1 MTMVKGLNVKAVSG
15 ILSLSVALSLFA
27 PAIGRANGQ
36 TSTPNDLGG
45 IGVEARPYTP
55 HVVKSPLGHV
65 ADEIL
70 VKVDN
75 PASLGITGGKLA
87 PASLDLAQALD
98 CFALNSAQEVYPG
111 LYKLKA
117 AAGTVLDV
125 KAASAALGQVP
136 GVAYANANHLFYIEV
151 TPNDPQYQ
159 AGQQWGV
166 TQIKSEQAWDI
177 TTGNSDMIV
186 GVLDTGAAL
195 NHPDLEGK
203 FVDGFDFVNND
214 PVPYD
219 DEGHGTQTAGIIGAQ
234 TNNGEGVAGMSWG
247 AKLMPIKVCSN
258 DGQCTEEA
266 IASGLHWATD
276 HGARIINLSL
286 GGDEDTE
293 IMRDATKYAVDRNV
307 VVVASA
313 GNEADGKARYP
324 AAYDGVVSVGATG
337 RSDTFTG
344 FSSYGD
350 YVDVS
355 APGVG
360 ILSTGW
366 EDGELTYS
374 YANGTSFSGPF
385 VAGVAALVWSSNPA
399 LSAEQVGF
407 VIMDS
412 SDDLGDPGP
421 DVHYGNGRLNA
432 FRAVTMAKE
441 GPRPARTPTPV
452 RSATP
457 KPAQGGTPTATATAA
472 ARPGP
477 ALQVNLK
484 DVLPG
489 VLITMSGSGFGPSE
503 LVDLSLLASDGDLK
517 SLGTAQTDGQG
528 AFKAELALPKNV
540 ITGKAA
546 LTATGKV
553 SQIRASVE
561 VTVLSDGGTSPSLR
575 PPAFERTAPVSNSAS
590 QVYFQEVGHTLR
602 GSFLRFWQQNGGLP
616 IFGYPLSEEFQEVSQ
631 ADGKTYTVQYF
642 ERNRFELH
650 PEFAGTKNEVL
661 MGLLGVELTKGKT
674 FPAGAPFQSDNNR
687 VYFKETQHGLGGSFY
702 QYWRQNGGLPIF
714 GYPIS
719 EELQEISPI
728 DGKTYTVQYFERNRF
743 ELHPEFKGTK
753 NEVLLGLLGVE
764 IVRSK
769 GWIQP

>member
-1 MTMVKGLNVKAVSG
+1 MAMAKGLKIKAISG
-15 ILSLSVALSLFA
+15 ILSFGVALALVA
-27 PAIGRANGQ
+27 PAVGQASGQ
-36 TSTPNDLGG
+36 TSRPNDLNG
-45 IGVEARPYTP
+45 ISVEAKPYTP
-55 HVVKSPLGHV
+55 HIVKNPLGHV

-75 PASLGITGGKLA
+75 PAAFGISGGKLA
-87 PASLDLAQALD
+87 PTSLKLAQLLS

-117 AAGTVLDV
+117 AAGSGLDV
-125 KAASAALGQVP
+125 AAASAALEKVP
-136 GVAYANANHLFYIEV
+136 GVSYASANHTFYIEA
-151 TPNDPQYQ
+151 TPNDPLYQ

-166 TQIKSEQAWDI
+166 SQVKLEQAWDV
-177 TTGNSDMIV
+177 TTGNADIV
-186 GVLDTGAAL
+186 VAVLDTGSAL
-195 NHPDLEGK
+195 NHPDLEEK
-203 FVDGFDFVNND
+203 IVQGFDFVNND
-214 PVPYD
+214 NNPYD
-219 DEGHGTQTAGIIGAQ
+219 DEGHGTMTSGIVGALS
-234 TNNGEGVAGMSWG
+234 NNGTGVVGTSWG
-247 AKLMPIKVCSN
+247 ARLMPVKVCSFE
-258 DGQCTEEA
+258 GQCTEEA
-266 IASGLHWATD
+266 IAAGLHWATD
-276 HGARIINLSL
+276 HGARVINLSL

-293 IMRDATKYAVDRNV
+293 IMRDATRYAVERNV

-313 GNEADGKARYP
+313 GNEANGKANYP
-324 AAYDGVVSVGATG
+324 AAYPGVVSVGATG

-350 YVDVS
+350 FVDVS

-360 ILSTGW
+360 VLSTGW
-366 EDGELTYS
+366 QDGELTYT
-374 YANGTSFSGPF
+374 YGNGTSFSGPF
-385 VAGVAALVWSSNPA
+385 VAGVAALVLSSNPS

-412 SDDLGDPGP
+412 SDDLGEPGP
-421 DVHYGNGRLNA
+421 DIHYGNGRLNA
-432 FRAVTMAKE
+432 FRAVTLAKE

-452 RSATP
+452 RPPTQV
-457 KPAQGGTPTATATAA
+457 AQPTATTPAGQ
-472 ARPGP
+472 GP
-477 ALQVNLK
+477 TLQVNLR

-489 VLITMSGSGFGPSE
+489 VLVSLSGTGFGKSE

-517 SLGTAQTDGQG
+517 PLGSAQTNAQG
-528 AFKAELALPKNV
+528 AFQAEVALPKNV

-546 LTATGKV
+546 LTANGKL
-553 SQIRASVE
+553 SGTRASVD
-561 VTVLSDGGTSPSLR
+561 VDVLGDGGAAPSLR
-575 PPAFERTAPVSNSAS
+575 PPAFERVAPVSTTAT
-590 QVYFQEVGHTLR
+590 QAFFPEVGHTLR

-616 IFGYPLSEEFQEVSQ
+616 IFGFPLSEEFQEVS
-631 ADGKTYTVQYF
+631 AIDGKTYTVQYF

-661 MGLLGVELTKGKT
+661 MGLLGVELTKGKA

-687 VYFKETQHGLGGSFY
+687 VFFRETQHGLGGSFY

-714 GYPIS
+714 GFPIS
-719 EELQEISPI
+719 EEMQEISPI

-764 IVRSK
+764 IVKSK
-769 GWIQP
+769 GWGQP